1 VVRGL
6 AGWHYADAVSI
17 KGFHQGADGLSVH
30 LRGRAALSAIIG
42 GTDMSAVV
50 QEEFDNRAGLWRAE
64 FTATLAL
71 GWPIILTNLAQTAL
85 TTSDVI
91 LTGRLGPEA
100 LAAGALGTNIY
111 FFFLIFGI
119 GVVTATSPMIAN
131 TLGRNRHAVR
141 DVRRTFR
148 QGLWAIVFLSL
159 PVWIILWHA
168 GTLLLW
174 LGQDPSLASEAGRY
188 VRALQWSYLPSL
200 AYILLRSFLATLE
213 RPRWAL
219 VVCFLAL
226 PLNVAV
232 AWCLMFGTLGMPRL
246 GLVGA
251 GYATFL
257 ASLFMA
263 GGLVVVVMVD
273 RQFRRYQLFGRFW
286 RADWPR
292 FIAIWRLGFP
302 IGITLVFEVL
312 VFNVSAFLM
321 GVLGAKELAA
331 HAIALQIASLCFMV
345 PLGLGQAVTIRVG
358 RAHGAGDSKGVTR
371 AGTVAITIALGFA
384 VLTAGMMITIPHLLI
399 AAFLDMSDPVNV
411 PVIVLATQFL
421 IFAAIFQLGDGAQA
435 VTSGM
440 LRGLRDTSMPMLI
453 AGIGYI
459 GIGLPLGT
467 ALAFFT
473 PLRGAGIWIGL
484 ATALTLVA
492 IAMFWRWS
500 KRDRLVQ
507 DWSNPVS

>member
-1 VVRGL
+1 
-6 AGWHYADAVSI
+6 
-17 KGFHQGADGLSVH
+17 
-30 LRGRAALSAIIG
+30 
-42 GTDMSAVV
+42 M
-50 QEEFDNRAGLWRAE
+50 
-64 FTATLAL
+64 LAL
-71 GWPIILTNLAQTAL
+71 GWPIVLTNVAQTAL

-100 LAAGALGTNIY
+100 LAAGALGTNLY

-131 TLGRNRHAVR
+131 TLGRNRHSVR

-148 QGLWAIVFLSL
+148 QGLWAIVMLSV
-159 PVWIILWHA
+159 PVWAILWQA
-168 GTLLLW
+168 ETLLLW
-174 LGQDPSLASEAGRY
+174 FGQEATLAAEAARY
-188 VRALQWSYLPSL
+188 VHALQWSYLPSL

-213 RPRWAL
+213 RPHWAL

-226 PLNVAV
+226 PLNVAI
-232 AWCLMFGTLGMPRL
+232 ASSLMFGMFGMPRL

-251 GYATFL
+251 GYATSI

-263 GGLVVVVMVD
+263 LGLVAIVMLD
-273 RQFRRYQLFGRFW
+273 RQFCRYHLFGRFW

-292 FIAIWRLGFP
+292 FAAIWRLGFP
-302 IGITLVFEVL
+302 IGLTLVFEVL
-312 VFNVSAFLM
+312 VFNVSALLM
-321 GVLGAKELAA
+321 GILGAKELAA

-358 RAHGAGDSKGVTR
+358 RAFGARDNDGVTR

-384 VLTAGMMITIPHLLI
+384 VLTATMMITIPNVLI
-399 AAFLDMSDPVNV
+399 GAFLDLADPVNA

-421 IFAAIFQLGDGAQA
+421 ILAAIFQLGDGAQA

-440 LRGLRDTSMPMLI
+440 LRGLRDTSVPMFI
-453 AGIGYI
+453 AGIGYCI
-459 GIGLPLGT
+459 IGLPFGV
-467 ALAFFT
+467 ALAFLT

-500 KRDRLVQ
+500 KRERLMRE
-507 DWSNPVS
+507 WSSSVR

>member
-1 VVRGL
+1 
-6 AGWHYADAVSI
+6 
-17 KGFHQGADGLSVH
+17 
-30 LRGRAALSAIIG
+30 
-42 GTDMSAVV
+42 M
-50 QEEFDNRAGLWRAE
+50 EFR
-64 FTATLAL
+64 ATLAL
-71 GWPIILTNLAQTAL
+71 GWPIVLTNLAQTAL

-131 TLGRNRHAVR
+131 TLGRNRHSVR

-148 QGLWAIVFLSL
+148 QGLWAITLLSL
-159 PVWIILWHA
+159 PVWVILWQTE
-168 GTLLLW
+168 TLLLW
-174 LGQDPSLASEAGRY
+174 LGQNPSLASGAARY
-188 VRALQWSYLPSL
+188 VHALQWSYLPSL

-226 PLNVAV
+226 PLNVAI
-232 AWCLMFGTLGMPRL
+232 AWCLMFGAFGMPRL

-251 GYATFL
+251 GYATCI

-263 GGLVVVVMVD
+263 LGLVAVVMLD
-273 RQFRRYQLFGRFW
+273 RQFRRYHLFGRFW

-292 FIAIWRLGFP
+292 FVAIWRLGFP

-312 VFNVSAFLM
+312 VFNVSALLM
-321 GVLGAKELAA
+321 GILGATDLAA

-358 RAHGAGDSKGVTR
+358 RAFGARDNDGVKR

-384 VLTAGMMITIPHLLI
+384 VLTAGMMITIPDLLI
-399 AAFLDMSDPVNV
+399 GAFLDLSDPVNI
-411 PVIVLATQFL
+411 PVIALATQFL

-440 LRGLRDTSMPMLI
+440 LRGLRDASVPMLI
-453 AGIGYI
+453 AGIGYC
-459 GIGLPLGT
+459 GIGLPLGA
-467 ALAFFT
+467 ALAFLT
-473 PLRGAGIWIGL
+473 PLRGSGIWIGL

-500 KRDRLVQ
+500 KRDRLMRE
-507 DWSNPVS
+507 WSSSIR